1 MPLCWVLF
9 GISGPRTAEAILRA
23 DDRMMGYFARTRSSD
38 GRMGMYFP
46 INRTWL
52 GRAATLAAGC
62 LLLHVAP
69 IGGSPFGPA
78 EARAQ
83 QASVSGRLTGI
94 WEDPLPSRGT
104 PRLRHFLST
113 DDGRLVPLR
122 VTEAQLQFV
131 GGSLSANGQ
140 YVEVAGSWRGGG
152 REPGATAD
160 RELTVSSVRF
170 AAAPSG
176 ASPPPQGAPIL
187 GSHPWIT
194 ILCRFDSTTAE
205 PHPLSWYEQ
214 LMGSTEPGV
223 DHYWRE
229 LSFDQAN
236 VAGSGALGWYD
247 LPNVHSYYVNDTLT
261 TSQTLQLL
269 KDDCSAVADADI
281 FFPDYVGINFQFNG
295 DLGGFSWGGGSSLD
309 LDLPEGTPA
318 KFYRVTWL
326 ANWADHVTYTHEMGH
341 GFGLPHSSGPY
352 GQVYDSNWDVMS
364 GSWTNRD
371 ATWGWLAPHTISYHK
386 NILAWIPGDRI
397 YDATEG
403 SSQTITLRRLA
414 DLGSGGDYLMARV
427 PRTDG
432 TYYTVESRHFVGYD
446 VNLPAEAVIMHH
458 VKYDPSNGRNRAF
471 VVDPDD
477 NGNPDD
483 EGARWLPGETFSDPA
498 NGITVAIDS
507 ETLDAFVVTI
517 TITDPGHIVLDPATL
532 DFVAEQGT
540 DPAPQQFAIQNTGIG
555 ELQWT
560 AADDALWLD
569 IDSSSGTTA
578 AAGSTDVTA
587 SVSSE
592 GLAPGT
598 YGATITVSGNADNTP
613 QTLPVSLEVTAAP
626 VIAVISDPLEFEAVI
641 GVDPPIHEIVVQNDG
656 GTELEWAASSDAVWM
671 TFKRGAG
678 TLAPGASETDTIT
691 ISVDGLA
698 LGDYS
703 GVLTFTGNAP
713 NSPQTLDATLSV
725 TLTPSIALSGTLEF
739 EEYEGDDP
747 APRDMTVTNDG
758 GGTLHWTASADQAWV
773 TVSPASGDLD
783 SGSDAAIE
791 VNVDASGLSA
801 GTHSAVITVAGN
813 ADDSPQTA
821 DLEFVVRARPDLAAQ
836 DVADQLM
843 GVGTPL
849 SPAELEYLDEV
860 GNGNGS
866 FDVGD
871 FRAWLQSEGL
881 MSRVQPAREEEVAP

>member
-1 MPLCWVLF
+1 MRF
-9 GISGPRTAEAILRA
+9 QAT
-23 DDRMMGYFARTRSSD
+23 
-38 GRMGMYFP
+38 
-46 INRTWL
+46 RTWM
-52 GRAATLAAGC
+52 GRATALAAGC
-62 LLLHVAP
+62 LLLHMAP
-69 IGGSPFGPA
+69 IGGSPFGSP
-78 EARAQ
+78 EALAQ

-94 WEDPLPSRGT
+94 WEDPLPERGT

-122 VTEAQLQFV
+122 VTDAQLQFV

-160 RELTVSSVRF
+160 RELAVNSVRF
-170 AAAPSG
+170 AAAPPG
-176 ASPPPQGAPIL
+176 ASPPQQGAPIL

-194 ILCRFDSTTAE
+194 ILCRFDSTTVE

-247 LPNVHSYYVNDTLT
+247 LPQVRSYYVDDEAGTANLE
-261 TSQTLQLL
+261 LL
-269 KDDCSAVADADI
+269 KNDCAAAADADV
-281 FFPDYVGINFQFNG
+281 FFPDFVGINFQFNES
-295 DLGGFSWGGGSSLD
+295 LGSFSWGGGAGLD
-309 LDLPEGTPA
+309 LDLPEGAPS
-318 KFYRVTWL
+318 KFYRMTWL
-326 ANWADHVTYTHEMGH
+326 ADWADHVTYTHEMGH

-364 GSWTNRD
+364 GSWTNYD
-371 ATWGWLAPHTISYHK
+371 SFWGWLAPHTISYHK
-386 NILAWIPGDRI
+386 DMLAWIPSDRI

-403 SSQTITLRRLA
+403 SSETITLRRLA

-427 PRTDG
+427 PRADG
-432 TYYTVESRHFVGYD
+432 TYYTVESRRFAGYD
-446 VNLPAEAVIMHH
+446 ANLPAEAVI
-458 VKYDPSNGRNRAF
+458 
-471 VVDPDD
+471 DPDD
-477 NGNPDD
+477 D
-483 EGARWLPGETFSDPA
+483 GARWLPGETFSDPA
-498 NGITVAIDS
+498 NGITVAIGSQTS
-507 ETLDAFVVTI
+507 EAFVVTI
-517 TITDPGHIVLDPATL
+517 AVAEPGHIVLDPATL
-532 DFVAEQGT
+532 DFAAEQGT
-540 DPAPQQFAIQNTGIG
+540 DPPAQQFAVQNTGVG

-560 AADDALWLD
+560 ASHDATWLD
-569 IDSSSGTTA
+569 IDSSSGTTGP
-578 AAGSTDVTA
+578 AGSTDVMVNV
-587 SVSSE
+587 VSA

-598 YGATITVSGNADNTP
+598 YGATITVSGNADNAP
-613 QTLPVSLEVTAAP
+613 QTLSVSLEVTAAP
-626 VIAVISDPLEFEAVI
+626 VITVISDPLDFEAVI
-641 GVDPPIHEIVVQNDG
+641 GVDPPIHEVVVRNDG
-656 GTELEWAASSDAVWM
+656 GTDLDWTASSDAAWM

-698 LGDYS
+698 PGDYS
-703 GVLTFTGNAP
+703 GILTFTGNAP
-713 NSPQTLDATLSV
+713 NSPQTLNATLSV
-725 TLTPSIALSGTLEF
+725 TLTPSIALSGTLDF

-747 APRDMTVTNDG
+747 APRDLTVTNDG
-758 GGTLHWTASADQAWV
+758 GGILHWTASADQTWV
-773 TVSPASGDLD
+773 TVSPASGDVG
-783 SGSDAAIE
+783 SGSDAAIA
-791 VNVDASGLSA
+791 VSVDASGLSA
-801 GTHSAVITVAGN
+801 GTHTAVITVAGN

-821 DLEFVVRARPDLAAQ
+821 DVEFVVRARPDLAAQ

-881 MSRVQPAREEEVAP
+881 MSRVQPARGEEVAP